1 MQCKRCGE
9 ELPQNAR
16 FCPACGEPVDSGIP
30 APKKLE
36 EPLNPLAAG
45 AVPLVPVAPPPRAT
59 RLTPRIPKP
68 YVPPANKRP
77 SRWAE
82 TSRYEIPFELEPVV
96 PEHRGS
102 EKVARTRRESV
113 AAAEEQRPET
123 VADPLA
129 ETQPMTPEL
138 HEEPVEKNEPVVG
151 PAEKGVPAEKD
162 APSEKVDGQDV
173 PAASDVPT
181 ESLADESSDVVT
193 GDSAVVDEPAISAE
207 PDLADVEEDSAS
219 EPAAAEVPAEPAAS
233 SAALDEADEA
243 SDFADASAG
252 PVEPGLDDL
261 PADETAPMPPA
272 PEPSTPSSKPA
283 LEPAPACEN
292 PAAAVAER
300 LRSGADG
307 ARAAISQITPARGA
321 VVAVCA
327 VVAVALVAFLVS
339 ISASW
344 FSPFANRDFET
355 PEFEQPS
362 DGSIPPLQQEEPE
375 EEPEE
380 TPTDGPEVR
389 TALDEYSWE
398 ELSQISALIAA
409 APNDEE
415 GLAIA
420 KQYNLCGATGAIDPT
435 NTKEL
440 ALSNGTTVQVMVA
453 GFRHDTKADGS
464 GVAGISFLTCTSVGD
479 QPISNGDAVAWE
491 GSSMRSWLNGTLLGQ
506 LPEKLSELV
515 VPVTKKTNVPLGSG
529 GGTQTTDDSL
539 WLLAYSELVGN
550 ASYGSYQLEGEQYQ
564 VFFDRGVSWSTAV
577 ASLPVTESSSW
588 WMRTPSPTDARWYT
602 TVSPESNSLLYGRNP
617 ANALGVIAGFCL

>member
-96 PEHRGS
+96 PEHRGP
-102 EKVARTRRESV
+102 EKAARTRREST

-129 ETQPMTPEL
+129 ETQRMTPEL
-138 HEEPVEKNEPVVG
+138 HEEPVEKNELVMEPI
-151 PAEKGVPAEKD
+151 EKDAPAEKD
-162 APSEKVDGQDV
+162 VPAEQVSEKDAPAEPFDV
-173 PAASDVPT
+173 AANSAAT
-181 ESLADESSDVVT
+181 ADEPVAST
-193 GDSAVVDEPAISAE
+193 E
-207 PDLADVEEDSAS
+207 PDLADVEEGSAS
-219 EPAAAEVPAEPAAS
+219 EPAEVDAPVKSGAPAEAGAPAT
-233 SAALDEADEA
+233 ALDETDEA
-243 SDFADASAG
+243 SEAPDAPDA
-252 PVEPGLDDL
+252 EPDLDDL

-272 PEPSTPSSKPA
+272 PEPSAPSTKPA
-283 LEPAPACEN
+283 PEPAPTREN
-292 PAAAVAER
+292 PAAAVVDR

-307 ARAAISQITPARGA
+307 ARTAISQVTPARGA

-344 FSPFANRDFET
+344 FSPFANRDFDA
-355 PEFEQPS
+355 PEFEEPS

-398 ELSQISALIAA
+398 ELSQISALIAS
-409 APNDEE
+409 APSDEE

-420 KQYNLCGATGAIDPT
+420 KQYNLCGPTGAIDPT

-479 QPISNGDAVAWE
+479 QAIGNGDAVAWE
-491 GSSMRSWLNGTLLGQ
+491 SSSMRSWLNGTLLGQ

>member
-96 PEHRGS
+96 PEHRGPG
-102 EKVARTRRESV
+102 KAARTRRESA

-138 HEEPVEKNEPVVG
+138 HEEPVEKNELVVEPV
-151 PAEKGVPAEKD
+151 EKDVPAEKD
-162 APSEKVDGQDV
+162 APAEQVSEKDI
-173 PAASDVPT
+173 PT
-181 ESLADESSDVVT
+181 ESSADESSDV
-193 GDSAVVDEPAISAE
+193 AVDAAIVDESMISAE

-219 EPAAAEVPAEPAAS
+219 EPAGADTTDAPAPVEPAAS
-233 SAALDEADEA
+233 ATTLDETDEA
-243 SDFADASAG
+243 SYLADASA
-252 PVEPGLDDL
+252 VEPTLDDL

-272 PEPSTPSSKPA
+272 PEPPAPSTKPA
-283 LEPAPACEN
+283 PEPAPAREN
-292 PAAAVAER
+292 PAAAVVDR

-307 ARAAISQITPARGA
+307 ARTAISQITPARGA

-344 FSPFANRDFET
+344 FGPFANRDFEA

-464 GVAGISFLTCTSVGD
+464 GVAGISFLTCSSVGD

-491 GSSMRSWLNGTLLGQ
+491 SSSMRSWLNGTLLGQ

-577 ASLPVTESSSW
+577 AFLPVTESSSW